1 VSESSPTG
9 PDGPCL
15 GIPTRLHD
23 ALVARYPRLVDT
35 YARKIGAKGAEGHA
49 DWSGWCFAAGE
60 IAATIASNRH
70 AAAPETVGAGQAF
83 EDIHRI
89 AAIAAWRP
97 DRCVLDLS
105 DRPSTATETIPAK
118 VSPPLRLRP
127 DTFDFGAWCPF
138 VFLGRGADGRNR
150 GLFVYLD
157 DPGTDSATDGPPML
171 IGVVVRED
179 LACRTVAV
187 ALGQGSLARGIE
199 TAMGEISE
207 TRTVDTDEAVEV
219 DAEELKKEAVPK
231 LGKTTDYAREAR
243 IAATV
248 ALFVS
253 QADWTPPPPERP
265 RRTIARAEEP
275 TVCSLA

>member
-1 VSESSPTG
+1 MAPASE
-9 PDGPCL
+9 
-15 GIPTRLHD
+15 IPMRLHD
-23 ALVARYPRLVDT
+23 ALTARYPRLVDT
-35 YARKIGAKGAEGHA
+35 YDRKIGTKGAEGHA
-49 DWSGWCFAAGE
+49 DWSPWCFAAGG

-97 DRCVLDLS
+97 DRYVLDLS
-105 DRPSTATETIPAK
+105 DRPSTAIETIPAQ
-118 VSPPLRLRP
+118 VSPPRRLRP
-127 DTFDFGAWCPF
+127 DTFHFGAWCPF
-138 VFLGRGADGRNR
+138 VFLGRGADGQNR

-157 DPGTDSATDGPPML
+157 DPGTDNATNGPPML
-171 IGVVVRED
+171 IGVVARAD

-187 ALGQGSLARGIE
+187 ALGQGGLMRGIE
-199 TAMGEISE
+199 TAMKEISE
-207 TRTVDTDEAVEV
+207 TRQVDTEEAVEV
-219 DAEELKKEAVPK
+219 DEEELEKEAVPR

-253 QADWTPPPPERP
+253 QADWTPPLPEAP
-265 RRTIARAEEP
+265 RRTIAMAEET